1 MKALFAHNIRIK
13 KDDKGNLY
21 THSSYNENVW
31 KRYETIS
38 KHLSVI
44 VRKEQQR
51 YSQEQASRKFEVFD
65 NLSKDV
71 IYVNDIYRSIFSFIN
86 PINHIKNNKIIKN
99 SVNNHDCIIARLPSF
114 TGFKAIKYAKKRKIP
129 YICEVVACS
138 WDGLWNHSIK
148 GKVMAPF
155 SFLQLKKAV
164 RNAPYVVYVTNEF
177 LQKRYPTNGKNTNCS
192 NVALTEFDDNV
203 LMKRLSKIE
212 NMQKNCKVVIGTT
225 AAVDVRYKGQQYIIQ
240 ALGELKKQGITNYEY
255 QLVGGGD
262 QAHLKSIAE
271 KYNVTEQVKFL
282 GAMPHNKV
290 FKWLETIDIYTQ
302 PSRQEGLPRALIE
315 AMSTGCPS
323 MGSTTAGIPEL
334 LNSKYIFNNG
344 GVEEICKLLKKVNE
358 NEMVREA
365 RRNFE
370 KAKEYD
376 KKVLD
381 NRRKEFL
388 IQVQK
393 DIEFD
398 NM

>member
-1 MKALFAHNIRIK
+1 
-13 KDDKGNLY
+13 
-21 THSSYNENVW
+21 
-31 KRYETIS
+31 
-38 KHLSVI
+38 
-44 VRKEQQR
+44 
-51 YSQEQASRKFEVFD
+51 
-65 NLSKDV
+65 
-71 IYVNDIYRSIFSFIN
+71 
-86 PINHIKNNKIIKN
+86 
-99 SVNNHDCIIARLPSF
+99 
-114 TGFKAIKYAKKRKIP
+114 
-129 YICEVVACS
+129 
-138 WDGLWNHSIK
+138 
-148 GKVMAPF
+148 
-155 SFLQLKKAV
+155 
-164 RNAPYVVYVTNEF
+164 
-177 LQKRYPTNGKNTNCS
+177 
-192 NVALTEFDDNV
+192 
-203 LMKRLSKIE
+203 
-212 NMQKNCKVVIGTT
+212 MQKNCKVVIGTT

-344 GVEEICKLLKKVNE
+344 GVEEICKLLKKMNE

-365 RRNFE
+365 RRNFQ

>member
-44 VRKEQQR
+44 ARKEQQR

-212 NMQKNCKVVIGTT
+212 NMQKNRKVVIGTT

-262 QAHLKSIAE
+262 QAHLKTIAE

-290 FKWLETIDIYTQ
+290 FEWLETIDIYTQ

-315 AMSTGCPS
+315 AMSRAVPAFGAR
-323 MGSTTAGIPEL
+323 TAGIPEL
-334 LNSKYIFNNG
+334 LENQFIFSNTRKNIDEIIEILKSFDKETMINQSK
-344 GVEEICKLLKKVNE
+344 
-358 NEMVREA
+358 
-365 RRNFE
+365 RNFE
-370 KAKEYD
+370 ESKKYD
-376 KKVLD
+376 KNVIEQ
-381 NRRKEFL
+381 RRRRFFEEF
-388 IQVQK
+388 K
-393 DIEFD
+393 
-398 NM
+398 NAKN

>member
-177 LQKRYPTNGKNTNCS
+177 LQKRYPTQGKGIGVS
-192 NVALTEFDDNV
+192 DVELQPLKEDI
-203 LMKRLSKIE
+203 IE
-212 NMQKNCKVVIGTT
+212 NRINKIKNMENIRATILGTI
-225 AAVDVRYKGQQYIIQ
+225 AAVDVKYKGQEYVIKAISKLNQE
-240 ALGELKKQGITNYEY
+240 GNNYEY
-255 QLVGGGD
+255 HLVGGGD
-262 QAHLKSIAE
+262 NTYLKSVAE
-271 KYNVTEQVKFL
+271 KHNVSDKVKFL
-282 GAMPHNKV
+282 GILTHKEV
-290 FKWLETIDIYTQ
+290 FDYLDNIDIYIQ
-302 PSRQEGLPRALIE
+302 PSRTEGLPRALIE
-315 AMSTGCPS
+315 AMSRGCPS
-323 MGSTTAGIPEL
+323 IGSSAGGIPEL
-334 LNSKYIFNNG
+334 LNSRFIFNNG
-344 GVEEICKLLKKVNE
+344 AIEEICKLLKKANK

-365 RRNFE
+365 RHNFE
-370 KAKEYD
+370 KANEYD

-381 NRRKEFL
+381 KRRKEFL
-388 IQVQK
+388 IKVKK